1 MKILLFSDNENVQKK
16 TKQILGKEFDL
27 IWRKYNYIYINQY
40 PIADIVIIHFDRKR
54 IMEGTNIPIIKVK
67 GKLGK
72 DIPILAII
80 NGTPQQIF
88 SVLKVGVYDYITTV
102 EDTQVYKN
110 KLKAIVLWKRYR
122 DNYGLKVTV
131 QR

>member
-88 SVLKVGVYDYITTV
+88 SVLKV

-122 DNYGLKVTV
+122 DNYGLKDEKH
-131 QR
+131 

>member
-88 SVLKVGVYDYITTV
+88 LC
-102 EDTQVYKN
+102 
-110 KLKAIVLWKRYR
+110 
-122 DNYGLKVTV
+122 
-131 QR
+131 

>member
-27 IWRKYNYIYINQY
+27 IWRKYNHIYINQY

-122 DNYGLKVTV
+122 DNYGLKDEKH
-131 QR
+131 